1 MYIFTVETRDIN
13 MSIKNNPEKFPH
25 GYVFEITDEEKNEVV
40 KNVDHLEK
48 LKFSPYLPKDFT
60 EKGLYMLATI
70 LKKQTDNQSQH
81 RHHRTPRPAPVGREP
96 AFILLC
102 RNGKLQ

>member
-1 MYIFTVETRDIN
+1 

-70 LKKQTDNQSQH
+70 LKSK
-81 RHHRTPRPAPVGREP
+81 RTTKANIAIIEP
-96 AFILLC
+96 LALHLLAGNLLLSC
-102 RNGKLQ
+102 CVEMASFND

>member
-25 GYVFEITDEEKNEVV
+25 GYVFEITDEEKNA
-40 KNVDHLEK
+40 
-48 LKFSPYLPKDFT
+48 KDFT

-70 LKKQTDNQSQH
+70 LKSK
-81 RHHRTPRPAPVGREP
+81 RTTKANIAIIEP
-96 AFILLC
+96 LALHLLAGNLLLSC
-102 RNGKLQ
+102 CVEMASFND